1 MMGANNYS
9 GRLSESEKQNLTRII
24 KDISK
29 GNEIASAIAY
39 GSRVAGY
46 ANKDSDYDVIIVLN
60 NYKPKVKYRYVKG
73 EIDISALL
81 VNKEDIQSDAGRA
94 TLGEFVA
101 GRLLNVYE
109 PLIGEDISNIEHSLK
124 RRVILESL
132 EEIEASFGE
141 FSCEIVIPVEYFL
154 FDKLKKRATIY
165 PPVLYSYAKT
175 YGESLAKTNI
185 EAACLGF
192 LEALKEI
199 KRNGLINIENGNIR
213 VRNRLSE
220 SWTIKLSEMIRD
232 TKRGLT
238 QYAVHGYAGTV
249 GLDVIGKELL
259 SKIARTRK
267 GFDIPV
273 TIKHPR
279 KLWSL
284 EEGTLIVDEYDWFNK
299 LLEQQGFK
307 SDANVRIENAG
318 EMYSVSKIY
327 SIEDKNHK
335 LKVVIKN
342 FSDIKALKWIFLNI
356 WTLLS
361 KRFDMNPMSRLY
373 REYSAMRKL
382 RDLGLNTPK
391 VISIILDH
399 KILVTEY
406 IDGPDL
412 AKLIMG
418 FFTGNERNLNTVR
431 QYGQELGKVHSAGYT
446 LGDTKPSNIL
456 VSNNKIYLVDLEQM
470 GQNNEKGWDI
480 AEFVYYSSKFTLDS
494 DKAGILVEEFLDGY
508 LSYGRKEWVKESLKI
523 GYLTPFQ
530 PMLAPNVSRTIR
542 RKMKD
547 KSS

>member
-1 MMGANNYS
+1 MMGINNNS
-9 GRLSESEKQNLTRII
+9 RRLSESEKNNLTRII
-24 KDISK
+24 QDISK
-29 GNEIASAIAY
+29 GNQIVSAIAY

-46 ANKDSDYDVIIVLN
+46 ANKESDYDVIIVLN

-81 VNKEDIQSDAGRA
+81 VNKEDIQSDAERA

-101 GRLLNVYE
+101 GRLLNIYE
-109 PLIGEDISNIEHSLK
+109 PLIGEELSKIEHNLK

-154 FDKLKKRATIY
+154 YDKLKKRATIY

-175 YGESLAKTNI
+175 YGESMAKINT

-192 LEALKEI
+192 LEALNEI
-199 KRNGLINIENGNIR
+199 EKKGLVNMKNGKIRIRNS
-213 VRNRLSE
+213 LSE
-220 SWTIKLSEMIRD
+220 SWSKKLSEMFRD

-249 GLDVIGKELL
+249 GLDVIGKELF

-267 GFDIPV
+267 GFDIPIA
-273 TIKHPR
+273 IKHPR

-284 EEGTLIVDEYDWFNK
+284 EEGSLIIDEYNWFNK

-307 SDANVRIENAG
+307 SDAKVRVENAG
-318 EMYSVSKIY
+318 EVYSVSKIY
-327 SIEDKNHK
+327 NVEDDTHK
-335 LKVVIKN
+335 LKFVIKN

-373 REYSAMRKL
+373 REYSAIRKL
-382 RDLGLNTPK
+382 RNLGLNTPK

-399 KILVTEY
+399 KMLVTEY

-412 AKLIMG
+412 AKLIIG
-418 FFTGNERNLNTVR
+418 FFNGNERSLNTVR

-446 LGDTKPSNIL
+446 LGDTKPSNVL
-456 VSNNKIYLVDLEQM
+456 FSNNKIYLVDLEQM
-470 GQNNEKGWDI
+470 GQNNDKGWDL
-480 AEFVYYSSKFTLDS
+480 AEFVYYSSKFTIDS
-494 DKAGILVEEFLDGY
+494 EKAGILVEEFLDGY
-508 LSYGRKEWVKESLKI
+508 LSYGRKEWIKESLKI

-530 PMLAPNVSRTIR
+530 PMLAPNVSRTVR
-542 RKMKD
+542 RKMKE